1 MTPFPGK
8 RGEWRE
14 LPEPGP
20 ASPGR
25 ARMGWRQRWVRA
37 ALWHSDHHAGTLW
50 LFRSHVPLYRPLCLC
65 TELTAAA
72 AAAAVCPR
80 AAPET
85 L

>member
-1 MTPFPGK
+1 MTPFPSK
-8 RGEWRE
+8 RGDWWE

-25 ARMGWRQRWVRA
+25 AGMGRGQRRVRA

-50 LFRSHVPLYRPLCLC
+50 LFPSHVALYRPLCLF
-65 TELTAAA
+65 TELTAAGA
-72 AAAAVCPR
+72 AAMCPR
-80 AAPET
+80 AA

>member
-1 MTPFPGK
+1 MTPFLGK
-8 RGEWRE
+8 RGDWWE

-25 ARMGWRQRWVRA
+25 AGMGLGQRRVRA

-50 LFRSHVPLYRPLCLC
+50 LFRSHVALYRPLCLC
-65 TELTAAA
+65 TELAAA
-72 AAAAVCPR
+72 GAAAVCPR
-80 AAPET
+80 AA